1 MEQLNEE
8 QVVDQESEEQSQE
21 QQQAIVEVEDRAK
34 KMGWIPKDQ
43 FKGDPERWRPAD
55 QFVKRADELMP
66 IMRVQLKKYE
76 DKITNLETEVR
87 TTKGTMEK
95 IVKMADKV
103 GQREYERAKA
113 DLTKKQVEAVAVGN
127 VEEWSKL
134 EGEKDKLEKP
144 EPVQVEKP
152 MQEPENP
159 QFKTWH
165 ADNDWYLSDTAM
177 TRYANAVAAET
188 PKMAS
193 YTDWLRV
200 VETAVR
206 EAFPH
211 KFTNAARSKTAPV
224 DGGNTRGGGGGRP
237 KGKSYNDLPSDA
249 KAQADKYVSQGLF
262 KTRED
267 YVKSYYADEE
277 A

>member
-8 QVVDQESEEQSQE
+8 QVVDQESIAETQESQ
-21 QQQAIVEVEDRAK
+21 ANAEVEDRAK

-55 QFVKRADELMP
+55 QFVRRADELMP

-76 DKITNLETEVR
+76 DKISNLETEVR
-87 TTKGTMEK
+87 TTKGTMQK
-95 IVKMADKV
+95 IVSMADKV

-165 ADNDWYLSDTAM
+165 VDNDWYLSDSAM
-177 TRYANAVAAET
+177 TRYANAVASET

-200 VETAVR
+200 VETAVK

-211 KFTNAARSKTAPV
+211 KFTNAARGKPAAV

-237 KGKSYNDLPSDA
+237 RGKSYNDLPSDA
-249 KAQADKYVSQGLF
+249 KTQADKYVSQGLF

-267 YVKSYYADEE
+267 YVKSYYAEE
-277 A
+277 E